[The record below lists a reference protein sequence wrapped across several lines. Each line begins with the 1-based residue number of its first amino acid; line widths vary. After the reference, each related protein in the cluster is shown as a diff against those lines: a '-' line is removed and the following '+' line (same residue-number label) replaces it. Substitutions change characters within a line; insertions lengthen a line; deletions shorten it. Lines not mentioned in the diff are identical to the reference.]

1 MIKVLTEKFRS
12 LNPVILKK
20 GDIINKAISR
30 IRSFSLK
37 DICGITAFIYGILL
51 LSLVTVMH
59 LDVGYCVSV
68 NGKNYGFVS
77 TKKEANAILTE
88 ALIEIESVKK
98 DFNYENA
105 GYYLG
110 IKSADRMK
118 SSDIVRNEIIADF
131 DGLTSGYAIF
141 VDGEAVVALN
151 NKEEAESLV
160 NELLNSYKTETNQV
174 SFVNNIE
181 IKDSRIKKTLLKNRS
196 DAAAVL
202 TGCHDEAVIHTVSEG
217 ETFSQIAEN
226 YNISQQTLIDNNL
239 GVTPEKLQIGQKL
252 TVTAPV
258 PLVSVKSIERIQVSE
273 KIPYQV
279 TEKQD
284 SSMYKGIRKVISS
297 GIYGSKNVTYDIVK
311 INNRLEEKIQID
323 EEIISNPVNEVV
335 AIGTKAKP
343 KTAPTGKFIRP
354 YYGVVTSRYG
364 SRWGRNH
371 NGIDYGGRVGDPVK
385 AADGGTVS
393 FAGWDNGGYGKLI
406 KINHGNGKVT
416 YYAHLNSINVSV
428 GQKVAQGQ
436 LIGKVGNTGRSTGPH
451 LHFEIRINGK
461 PVNPSNY
468 VG

>member
-1 MIKVLTEKFRS
+1 M
-12 LNPVILKK
+12 
-20 GDIINKAISR
+20 
-30 IRSFSLK
+30 
-37 DICGITAFIYGILL
+37 
-51 LSLVTVMH
+51 
-59 LDVGYCVSV
+59 
-68 NGKNYGFVS
+68 
-77 TKKEANAILTE
+77 
-88 ALIEIESVKK
+88 
-98 DFNYENA
+98 
-105 GYYLG
+105 
-110 IKSADRMK
+110 
-118 SSDIVRNEIIADF
+118 
-131 DGLTSGYAIF
+131 
-141 VDGEAVVALN
+141 
-151 NKEEAESLV
+151 
-160 NELLNSYKTETNQV
+160 
-174 SFVNNIE
+174 
-181 IKDSRIKKTLLKNRS
+181 
-196 DAAAVL
+196 
-202 TGCHDEAVIHTVSEG
+202 
-217 ETFSQIAEN
+217 
-226 YNISQQTLIDNNL
+226 